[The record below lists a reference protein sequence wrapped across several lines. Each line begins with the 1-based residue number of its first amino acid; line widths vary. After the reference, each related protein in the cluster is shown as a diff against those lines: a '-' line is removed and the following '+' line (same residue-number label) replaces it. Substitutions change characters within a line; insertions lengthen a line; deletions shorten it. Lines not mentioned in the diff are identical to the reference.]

1 MDELFLLTSKST
13 FAAMLRVFFVI
24 FFAGFLVR
32 KKIISSEQ
40 ISALSKITVIV
51 LLPALILSNNII
63 NFHPDEMTDWW
74 IIPVIGIVTTLI
86 GLFIAYI
93 VFLPD
98 LKTKR
103 NMLPV
108 ASLQNAGYLVLPI
121 VQILYP
127 DDFHTFA
134 LYVFLF
140 TIGYNV
146 ILWSFAKVLVTSSS
160 DKKMSIRFKDFINPP
175 LIVNIASIIIVLI
188 SFQTYIPDFVIDSS
202 ELIGSAAVPIATFV
216 LGATLGEISFRK
228 WPPIID
234 ILRVNIV
241 KFAFIPIITIFV
253 LYYFKIYKTHAFLS
267 DFLIIQSAAAPA
279 TSLILQVKTY
289 GGDSQKIGSMM
300 LIAYIIC
307 LLAMPLWFAYWKSLI
322 T

>member
-1 MDELFLLTSKST
+1 MDEIFFITSKST

-32 KKIISSEQ
+32 KKIINREH
-40 ISALSKITVIV
+40 ISALSKITVII

-63 NFHPDEMTDWW
+63 NFHPDEMPDWW
-74 IIPVIGIVTTLI
+74 IIPLIGIVMTLL
-86 GLFIAYI
+86 GLFIAFI

-98 LKTKR
+98 IKTKK
-103 NMLPV
+103 NMLPIS
-108 ASLQNAGYLVLPI
+108 SLQNAGYLVLPI

-127 DDFHTFA
+127 ADFHIFA
-134 LYVFLF
+134 LYVFLY
-140 TIGYNV
+140 TIGYNL
-146 ILWSFAKVLVTSSS
+146 ILWSFAKVLVTSSN
-160 DKKMSIRFKDFINPP
+160 DKKMSIRFQDFINPP
-175 LIVNIASIIIVLI
+175 LIVNIVSIIIVLL
-188 SFQTYIPDFVIDSS
+188 SFQTYIPDFIVDSS
-202 ELIGSAAVPIATFV
+202 ELLGSAAVPIATFV

-228 WPPIID
+228 WPSIID
-234 ILRVNIV
+234 ILRVNFV
-241 KFAFIPIITIFV
+241 KYAFIPIITIFT

-289 GGDSQKIGSMM
+289 GGDAQKIGSMM

-322 T
+322 V